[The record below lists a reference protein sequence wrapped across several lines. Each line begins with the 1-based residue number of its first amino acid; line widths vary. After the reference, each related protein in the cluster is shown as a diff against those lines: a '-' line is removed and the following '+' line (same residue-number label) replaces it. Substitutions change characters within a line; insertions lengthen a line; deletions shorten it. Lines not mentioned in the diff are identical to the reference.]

1 MLDVGFGQLNE
12 TSDNVLTVT
21 DVKYVFFLNRP
32 CGFSVNVLFCYRTL
46 LLCTDRSAN
55 VRQS

>member
-1 MLDVGFGQLNE
+1 MSNTFV
-12 TSDNVLTVT
+12 S
-21 DVKYVFFLNRP
+21 FLNRP